1 MTMQITIEVSDK
13 LGKRLLNMRERLPEV
28 LERGYRETIAT
39 DTAPATFDE
48 NAIIE
53 LLASQPSPENI
64 LAIRPSSEFQTRTSQ
79 LIEKSKRGMLSSE
92 EDQELNRYL
101 VLEHIVRLAK
111 MHAYKQLA
119 QQE

>member
-28 LERGYRETIAT
+28 LERGYRETIAAET
-39 DTAPATFDE
+39 NPTTYDE

-64 LAIRPSSEFQTRTSQ
+64 LAIRPSPEFQIRASK
-79 LIEKSKRGMLSSE
+79 LMEKSKRGKLSNE

-119 QQE
+119 SRE